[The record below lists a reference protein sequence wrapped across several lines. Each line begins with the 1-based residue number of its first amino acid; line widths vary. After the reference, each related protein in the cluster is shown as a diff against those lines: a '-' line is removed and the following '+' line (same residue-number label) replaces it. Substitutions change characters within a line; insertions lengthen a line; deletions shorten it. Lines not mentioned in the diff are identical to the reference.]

1 MIQDKKNQEILV
13 MIKNYTGDIINFE
26 SAVDIISAKYG
37 TSHGVKI
44 KTLQVGDDIAL
55 LDTLSDRMKPRGV
68 AGTVLLYKI
77 LGGASYQ
84 GKKLDHVV
92 ALGEDVLKNMFS
104 FGVSFDSCSLPGKPK
119 SHEMGADEIEIGM
132 GIHGEPGKY
141 KTKWMQNKDLVKE
154 LLTSLYK

>member
-13 MIKNYTGDIINFE
+13 IIKNYTGDIINFE
-26 SAVDIISAKYG
+26 SAVDIITAKYQ

-44 KTLQVGDDIAL
+44 RTLQVGDDVAL
-55 LDTLSDRMKPRGV
+55 LDSLGPKMKPRGV

-84 GKKLDHVV
+84 GKNLDQVV
-92 ALGEDVLKNMFS
+92 ALGEDILKNMFS

-119 SHEMGADEIEIGM
+119 SHQLESDQIEIGM
-132 GIHGEPGKY
+132 GIHGEPGKT

-154 LLTSLYK
+154 LLT